1 MGLAP
6 LVGGVWGKRKCFQGM
21 KPRKQQGEEPGQ
33 RASFRGSEEKP
44 AIRLR
49 EAGQSKTCRG
59 PAPLPAHPS
68 LRRRSAGVSGAGTGT
83 WGAESRCGKGTA
95 AGCAE
100 IA

>member
-1 MGLAP
+1 M
-6 LVGGVWGKRKCFQGM
+6 WGKRKGSHRM
-21 KPRKQQGEEPGQ
+21 KPLKQQGEEPGQ
-33 RASFRGSEEKP
+33 RASFRGSEENP

-59 PAPLPAHPS
+59 PAPLPVRTS

-83 WGAESRCGKGTA
+83 WGVENRCGKGTA